1 MSNRIKLCQ
10 QSDFTE
16 SICVRVDLPE
26 HHAKS
31 IIVIQN
37 EGNFYA
43 YENVCP
49 HFSVQLDYKTGVFN
63 TYQNKLLMCAHHSA
77 MFEIET
83 GHCVDGPCKG
93 HSLTA
98 VPIEIKDGE
107 VFFKR

>member
-1 MSNRIKLCQ
+1 MSNPIKLCQ
-10 QSDFTE
+10 QSDFVE
-16 SICVRVDLPE
+16 SICVRVDLPDDSK
-26 HHAKS
+26 KS
-31 IIVIQN
+31 IIVIHS
-37 EGNFYA
+37 EDAFYA

-63 TYQNKLLMCAHHSA
+63 TYRNKLLMCAHHSA

-98 VPIEIKDGE
+98 VPIEVKNGE